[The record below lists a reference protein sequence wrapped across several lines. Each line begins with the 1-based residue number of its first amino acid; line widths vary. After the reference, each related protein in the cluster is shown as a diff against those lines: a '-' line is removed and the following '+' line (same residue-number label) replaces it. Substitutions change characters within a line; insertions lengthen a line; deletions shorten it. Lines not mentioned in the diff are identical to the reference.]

1 MDRDAGQDE
10 RRLLG
15 GDGKGAAVSV
25 TSLNGAARPG
35 RRPRVLVV
43 DAFDSFVDILRQYL
57 MSAGADP
64 VMVRSNAVRHEDV
77 REMRPDALLLGPG
90 PGHPDVSGHVELV
103 RAFAGR
109 LPVLGV
115 CLGHQAI
122 GRAYGASV
130 VPAQHLMHG
139 KTSRVRHDGRGL
151 FEGMPDGF
159 RATRY
164 HSLVV
169 IEDTLPAELEVSARS
184 LDDGYVMGLRHRT
197 LPLESVQFHPESI
210 RTEGGMRMIKNFVLS
225 AAAFPAW
232 HSHVE
237 AA

>member
-1 MDRDAGQDE
+1 M
-10 RRLLG
+10 
-15 GDGKGAAVSV
+15 SV
-25 TSLNGAARPG
+25 TALNGAARPG
-35 RRPRVLVV
+35 AGPRVLVV

-64 VMVRSNAVRHEDV
+64 VMVRSNALCDDDV

-122 GRAYGASV
+122 GRAYGATV

-139 KTSRVRHDGRGL
+139 KTSRIRHDGRGL
-151 FEGMPDGF
+151 FDGMPDGF

-169 IEDTLPAELEVSARS
+169 VEETLPAVLEVSARS
-184 LDDGYVMGLRHRT
+184 QDDGYIMGMRHRT
-197 LPLESVQFHPESI
+197 LPVESVQFHPESI
-210 RTEGGMRMIKNFVLS
+210 RTEGGMRMIENFVRS

-232 HSHVE
+232 HSPAE